1 MSIIGVNIG
10 CYTTY
15 VAGIKDGGVEVLA
28 NEYSHLPTP
37 TSVSFNS
44 TPRPMGYSSKQ
55 QAVPKC
61 KSTCAQFT
69 PLLCRTVQD
78 HGPILDAIP
87 CEVKAVNLNSD
98 VKDLYATVTVLDSKN
113 QPITFTVQQVLAAF
127 LTKLFTIAHDATQT
141 HVEECLLAIPYYL
154 TAADRHVIMEA
165 AQIAGFP
172 FVKLINET
180 AALTASY
187 AFFKK
192 ATLPAPPDAPKKVV
206 FVDIGYSQAQII
218 LSEVHQQGAK
228 VKLVQHSREVGG
240 FFFDDAIRGYFADE
254 FKKKTKLDARSSRR
268 AWLRLADEAERAK
281 KSVCAASTKTIA
293 QIECLMEDTD
303 FKAEIDRTL
312 FEELAGGVFRAFEN
326 LVTSFIAETKINP
339 AEVEVELVG
348 GSSRVPLIRNI
359 VEKHFGH
366 EAKTTMN
373 QDEAIARGTALMAGL
388 LSPRVRKTGFVLEDF
403 APYTVFANY
412 YNERQEQRSITLVSR
427 GETIPV
433 KKNVTLFIPSV
444 DVVYEESRTVNRP
457 EFYHI
462 VNVGLPNNPE
472 PNPHSIEPTKFRF
485 PFSYDLSHFILN
497 NGCIRIDKE
506 LVPEEPKEPPKEEAP
521 PAKDEKSGEAPMDQQ
536 PSQEK
541 PAEAPEPQQPPAP
554 QGPPQPR
561 TRETRIDHISN
572 ISNGVNANV
581 NHEYVTQENDM
592 READAYAIKKAE
604 AKNSLEG
611 KFFDMQRTLEEDTAS
626 FDAKKKENL
635 GQIMLQIEDFLYEDD
650 ADHKIEDYSDKLE
663 ELKKLFEDA
672 KLPHLRIQEAGP
684 NAEAMDIDP
693 KVEEPQ

>member
-1 MSIIGVNIG
+1 
-10 CYTTY
+10 
-15 VAGIKDGGVEVLA
+15 
-28 NEYSHLPTP
+28 
-37 TSVSFNS
+37 
-44 TPRPMGYSSKQ
+44 
-55 QAVPKC
+55 
-61 KSTCAQFT
+61 
-69 PLLCRTVQD
+69 
-78 HGPILDAIP
+78 
-87 CEVKAVNLNSD
+87 
-98 VKDLYATVTVLDSKN
+98 
-113 QPITFTVQQVLAAF
+113 
-127 LTKLFTIAHDATQT
+127 
-141 HVEECLLAIPYYL
+141 
-154 TAADRHVIMEA
+154 
-165 AQIAGFP
+165 GFP

-192 ATLPAPPDAPKKVV
+192 ATLPAPPEPPKKVV

-218 LSEVHQQGAK
+218 LSEVSQQGAK

-240 FFFDDAIRGYFADE
+240 FFFDDAIRRYFADE
-254 FKKKTKLDARSSRR
+254 YKKKTKLDAKSSRR

-312 FEELAGGVFRAFEN
+312 FEELAGNVFRAFEN

-348 GSSRVPLIRNI
+348 GSSRVPLIRSI
-359 VEKHFGH
+359 VEKHFGR

-444 DVVYEESRTVNRP
+444 DVVYEEARTAKRP

-472 PNPHSIEPTKFRF
+472 PNPHSVEPTKFRF

-506 LVPEEPKEPPKEEAP
+506 LVPEEPKQAPKEEAP
-521 PAKDEKSGEAPMDQQ
+521 PAKDEKGGDAPMDQQ
-536 PSQEK
+536 PAQEK
-541 PAEAPEPQQPPAP
+541 PAEAAEPQQPPAP

-561 TRETRIDHISN
+561 TRETQPKEAPKEEAPPAKDEKGGDAPMDQQPAQEKPAQAAEPQQPPAPQPRTRETRIDHISS

-581 NHEYVTQENDM
+581 NHEYVTQENEM

-611 KFFDMQRTLEEDTAS
+611 KFFDMQRTLEEDAGS

-635 GQIMLQIEDFLYEDD
+635 GQIMLQMEDFLYEDD
-650 ADHKIEDYSDKLE
+650 AEHKIEDYSDKLE

-672 KLPHLRIQEAGP
+672 KLPHLRIQEADA
-684 NAEAMDIDP
+684 NAEAMETEP
-693 KVEEPQ
+693 PTVEEPQ

>member
-10 CYTTY
+10 CYSTY

-55 QAVPKC
+55 QAVPKF
-61 KSTCAQFT
+61 KSTCAYFT
-69 PLLCRTVQD
+69 PLLCRTVED

-87 CEVKAVNLNSD
+87 CQVNAVNLNSD
-98 VKDLYATVTVLDSKN
+98 AKDLYSTVTVMDSKN
-113 QPITFTVQQVLAAF
+113 QPITFSIQQVLAAF
-127 LTKLFTIAHDATQT
+127 FTKLFTIAHDATRV

-154 TAADRHVIMEA
+154 TVADRHVIMEA

-172 FVKLINET
+172 FIKLINET

-192 ATLPAPPDAPKKVV
+192 ATLPAPPEAPKKVV
-206 FVDIGYSQAQII
+206 FVDIGYSQAQIV
-218 LSEVHQQGAK
+218 LSEVHQLGAK
-228 VKLVQHSREVGG
+228 VRYTKHSREVGG

-254 FKKKTKLDARSSRR
+254 YKKKTKLDARSNRR

-312 FEELAGGVFRAFEN
+312 FEELAAKVFQAFEN

-348 GSSRVPLIRNI
+348 GSSRVPLVRSI

-388 LSPRVRKTGFVLEDF
+388 LSPRVRKTAFTLEDF
-403 APYTVFANY
+403 SPFTVFANY
-412 YNERQEQRSITLVSR
+412 YNERREQRSITLVTR

-444 DVVYEESRTVNRP
+444 DIVYEESRTAKRP

-462 VNVGLPNNPE
+462 ANVVLSRDPE
-472 PNPHSIEPTKFRF
+472 PNPHSVEPTKFRF

-506 LVPEEPKEPPKEEAP
+506 LVPEEPKEPAKEEAP
-521 PAKDEKSGEAPMDQQ
+521 PAKDEKGDAPMDQQ
-536 PSQEK
+536 PPPEKTEK
-541 PAEAPEPQQPPAP
+541 PAKEEAPPAP

-561 TRETRIDHISN
+561 TRETRVDHVLN
-572 ISNGVNANV
+572 ISNGVNPNV
-581 NHEYVTQENDM
+581 NQEYVTQENDM
-592 READAYAIKKAE
+592 READAYAIQKAE
-604 AKNSLEG
+604 AKNSLEA
-611 KFFDMQRTLEEDTAS
+611 KFFDIQRTLEENADT
-626 FDAKKKENL
+626 FDATKKEDL
-635 GQIMLQIEDFLYEDD
+635 GQTMLQIEDFLYEDD
-650 ADHKIEDYSDKLE
+650 ADYKIEDYSNKLE
-663 ELKKLFEDA
+663 ELKKLFNEA
-672 KLPHLRIQEAGP
+672 RLPGLQIEEAP
-684 NAEAMDIDP
+684 ANAEAMDVEP
-693 KVEEPQ
+693 QVEEPQ